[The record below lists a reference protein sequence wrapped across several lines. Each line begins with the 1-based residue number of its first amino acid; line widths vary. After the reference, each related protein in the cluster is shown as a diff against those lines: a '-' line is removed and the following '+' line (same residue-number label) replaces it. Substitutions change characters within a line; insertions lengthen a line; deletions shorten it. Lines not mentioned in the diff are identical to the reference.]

1 MTLKPLLPLF
11 AILLSTPVLA
21 QPAAPPVAEP
31 AAAPAA
37 APTPSATRAH
47 ETVRITLTTAL
58 GPIVLE
64 LESQRAPLSTAAFL
78 RYVDQRKLDGTG
90 FYRALDMGRGYGL
103 VQFGTRNDPARTLPA
118 VAHEPTSQ
126 TGLSHTDGA
135 ISLARGAPGSARG
148 DFFIVLGDLVSLDAQ
163 PGVAGADPDGYAVF
177 GRVVDGMDV
186 VRQIVAQPT
195 DPNAGEG
202 AMRGQIL
209 ATPVAIANARRT
221 PVETGQPAP

>member
-1 MTLKPLLPLF
+1 MTFRSLLPLC
-11 AILLSTPVLA
+11 AILLSTPALA
-21 QPAAPPVAEP
+21 QTETPPVA
-31 AAAPAA
+31 APAPA
-37 APTPSATRAH
+37 PAPTYQ
-47 ETVRITLTTAL
+47 TVRVTLTTAL
-58 GPIVLE
+58 GPIILE

-103 VQFGTRNDPARTLPA
+103 VQFGTRNIPARTLAPI
-118 VAHEPTSQ
+118 AHEPTSQ

-163 PGVAGADPDGYAVF
+163 PPGAGGDPDGFAVF
-177 GRVVDGMDV
+177 GRVIEGMDV

-209 ATPVAIANARRT
+209 ATPVTIANARRS
-221 PVETGQPAP
+221 PVMPAQPAP

>member
-1 MTLKPLLPLF
+1 MTIRSLLPLC
-11 AILLSTPVLA
+11 ATLLSSPVLA
-21 QPAAPPVAEP
+21 QTDPVPVEAP
-31 AAAPAA
+31 
-37 APTPSATRAH
+37 APTPAPVY
-47 ETVRITLTTAL
+47 ETVRVTLTTAL

-64 LESQRAPLSTAAFL
+64 LESQRAPVSTSAFL

-103 VQFGTRNDPARTLPA
+103 VQFGTRNVAARTLPPI
-118 VAHEPTSQ
+118 AHEPTSQ

-135 ISLARGAPGSARG
+135 ISFARAEPGSARG

-163 PGVAGADPDGYAVF
+163 TSGTGDPDGFAVF
-177 GRVVDGMDV
+177 GRVVEGMEV

-202 AMRGQIL
+202 AMRGQML
-209 ATPVAIANARRT
+209 AVPVAIADARRT
-221 PVETGQPAP
+221 PTAPAP